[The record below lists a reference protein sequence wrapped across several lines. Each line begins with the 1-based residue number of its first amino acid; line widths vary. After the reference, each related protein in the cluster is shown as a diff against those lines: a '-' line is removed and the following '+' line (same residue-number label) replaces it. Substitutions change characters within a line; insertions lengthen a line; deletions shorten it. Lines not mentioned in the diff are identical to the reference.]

1 MKQSILDPV
10 TLEVFKHLILAIPEE
25 MGANLRRT
33 AFSPNIKERLDE
45 SCALFDAKGRLI
57 AQAEP
62 IPVHLGAMP
71 SAVEAVATDFP
82 KLSPGDQVI
91 VNDPYRGGSHLPDI
105 TLIAPFFWQGK
116 LKGYAVNRAHHAD
129 VGGKTPGSMPGS
141 SRTIYEEGIVIPPT
155 LFVKKGVIRKSLLKV
170 FQKETRNP
178 AERIGDLN
186 AQAGA
191 NRLGVF
197 RCIDFIRRYGEAA
210 FDSFIEAII
219 EYSRSRVTAHLS
231 SLPDGVSEAS
241 DYLDGEPFVDAEQ
254 KPMRI
259 TAKVKLEKDRFDVDF
274 TGTASQC
281 EGNANAPISVTRS
294 AVYYV
299 LRCLVPADVPPNH
312 GCYET
317 VHVVAPKGSLLNP
330 RPGAAVS
337 SGNVETSQRVVDV
350 LLLALKDL
358 LPDQI
363 PAQGQGTMN
372 NLALGWKEKTYYE
385 TIAGGMGGGPRC
397 SGASAVHV
405 HMTNTATTPTEVLE
419 SAYPVRVLKTE
430 LREGSGGTGI
440 HSGGMGVTRELLLLE
455 DAVVSIQSERR
466 CFAPKGVAGGGDAK
480 CGYNLL
486 RRIDGTDVPLP
497 SRTTFQASKG
507 ETIIIN
513 TPGGGGW
520 GAKNLSAPDSSTD
533 SLARSR
539 EQF

>member
-1 MKQSILDPV
+1 MSILDPV

-57 AQAEP
+57 AQAEH

-71 SAVEAVATDFP
+71 SAVEAVAADFP
-82 KLSPGDQVI
+82 KLSPGDEVI

-141 SRTIYEEGIVIPPT
+141 SSTLYEEGIVIPPT
-155 LFVKKGVIRKSLLKV
+155 LFVSKGVIEKRVLKV
-170 FQKETRNP
+170 FEKETRNP
-178 AERIGDLN
+178 LERIGDLN
-186 AQAGA
+186 AQVGA
-191 NRLGVF
+191 NRLGVS

-210 FDSFIEAII
+210 FDNFVEAII
-219 EYSRSRVTAHLS
+219 DYSRSRVTAHLS
-231 SLPDGVSEAS
+231 AFPNGVSEAS
-241 DYLDGEPFVDAEQ
+241 ENIEIDTEAIQIIV
-254 KPMRI
+254 
-259 TAKVKLEKDRFDVDF
+259 KVKLKGDKFEVDF
-274 TGTASQC
+274 TGTAPQC

-299 LRCLVPADVPPNH
+299 LRCLLPADIPPNY

-317 VHVVAPKGSLLNP
+317 VHVVAPEGTLLNP
-330 RPGAAVS
+330 RPPAAVS
-337 SGNVETSQRVVDV
+337 SGNVETSQRIVDV

-358 LPDQI
+358 LPDKI

-385 TIAGGMGGGPRC
+385 TIAGGMGAGPQC
-397 SGASAVHV
+397 HGASAVHV
-405 HMTNTATTPTEVLE
+405 HMTNTANTPTEVLE
-419 SAYPVRVLKTE
+419 TVYPIRVLKTE
-430 LREGSGGTGI
+430 LREGSGGTGL
-440 HSGGMGVTRELLLLE
+440 HTGGMGVTRELLLLE

-466 CFAPKGVAGGGDAK
+466 RFPPKGIAGGGDAR

-486 RRIDGTDVPLP
+486 RRVDGTEVTLP
-497 SRTTFQASKG
+497 GRYTFKALKG
-507 ETIIIN
+507 ETLIIN

-520 GAKNLSAPDSSTD
+520 GARNLSTQDSSTYN
-533 SLARSR
+533 LARTR
-539 EQF
+539 EQA

>member
-1 MKQSILDPV
+1 MSILDPV

-57 AQAEP
+57 AQAEH

-71 SAVEAVATDFP
+71 SAVEAVAADFP
-82 KLSPGDQVI
+82 KLSPDDQVI

-141 SRTIYEEGIVIPPT
+141 SSTLYEEGIVIPPT
-155 LFVKKGVIRKSLLKV
+155 LFVRKGVIEKGVLKV
-170 FQKETRNP
+170 FEKETRNP

-186 AQAGA
+186 AQVGA
-191 NRLGVF
+191 NRLGVS

-210 FDSFIEAII
+210 FDSFVEAII
-219 EYSRSRVTAHLS
+219 DYTRSRVTAHLS
-231 SLPDGVSEAS
+231 ALPNGVSEAS
-241 DYLDGEPFVDAEQ
+241 DYLDSEQ
-254 KPMRI
+254 REIRI
-259 TAKVKLEKDRFDVDF
+259 TVKVKLEGNQIEVDF
-274 TGTASQC
+274 AGTAPQC

-299 LRCLVPADVPPNH
+299 LRCLLPADVPPNH

-317 VHVVAPKGSLLNP
+317 VHVAAPEGSLLNP
-330 RPGAAVS
+330 RPPAAVS
-337 SGNVETSQRVVDV
+337 SGNVETSQRIVDA

-385 TIAGGMGGGPRC
+385 TIAGGMGAGPQC
-397 SGASAVHV
+397 NGASAVHV

-419 SAYPVRVLKTE
+419 SAYPIRVLKTE
-430 LREGSGGTGI
+430 LREGSGGTGL
-440 HSGGMGVTRELLLLE
+440 HTGGMGVTRELLLLE

-466 CFAPKGVAGGGDAK
+466 RFPPRGIAGGGDAT

-486 RRIDGTDVPLP
+486 RSIDGTEVPLP
-497 SRTTFQASKG
+497 SRTTFRASKG

-520 GAKNLSAPDSSTD
+520 GARNPPTPDSSID
-533 SLARSR
+533 NLARSR
-539 EQF
+539 AHS

>member
-1 MKQSILDPV
+1 MTPLDPI

-45 SCALFDAKGRLI
+45 SCALFDARGRLI
-57 AQAEP
+57 AQAEH

-71 SAVEAVATDFP
+71 SAVEAVAADFP

-105 TLIAPFFWQGK
+105 TLIAPFFWKGK

-141 SRTIYEEGIVIPPT
+141 SSTLYEEGIVIPPT
-155 LFVKKGVIRKSLLKV
+155 LFTKKEVIEKSILKL
-170 FQKETRNP
+170 FQEETRNP

-186 AQAGA
+186 AQVGA
-191 NRLGVF
+191 NRLGAS
-197 RCIDFIRRYGEAA
+197 RCIEFIRRYGETA
-210 FDSFIEAII
+210 FDSFVEAII
-219 EYSRSRVTAHLS
+219 DYTRSRVIAHLS
-231 SLPDGVSEAS
+231 VLPEGVSEAS
-241 DYLDGEPFVDAEQ
+241 DNLDGEQGPIPIRV
-254 KPMRI
+254 
-259 TAKVKLEKDRFDVDF
+259 KVRLDRERFGVYF
-274 TGTASQC
+274 TGTAPQS

-299 LRCLVPADVPPNH
+299 LRCLLPADIPPNH

-317 VHVVAPKGSLLNP
+317 VHVVAPEGTLVNP
-330 RPGAAVS
+330 RPPAAVS
-337 SGNVETSQRVVDV
+337 SGNVETSQRIVDV

-358 LPDQI
+358 LPDLI

-372 NLALGWKEKTYYE
+372 NLALGWKQKTYYE
-385 TIAGGMGGGPRC
+385 TIAGGMGAGPQYD
-397 SGASAVHV
+397 GASAVHV

-430 LREGSGGTGI
+430 LRKGSGGIGL
-440 HSGGMGVTRELLLLE
+440 HAGGMGVSRELLLLE
-455 DAVVSIQSERR
+455 DTVVSIQSERR
-466 CFAPKGVAGGGDAK
+466 SFPPRGIAGGEDAA
-480 CGYNLL
+480 CGENLL
-486 RRIDGTDVPLP
+486 RHIDGTEKRLP
-497 SRTTFQASKG
+497 GRTTFQASKG
-507 ETIIIN
+507 ETIVIN

-520 GAKNLSAPDSSTD
+520 GK
-533 SLARSR
+533 RSP
-539 EQF
+539 